1 MSNEQLY
8 IVEMTKE
15 DIDDIITSLD
25 SVVKSNGLSV
35 AERCS
40 QLHKTLLSARIKPA
54 PQPQPK
60 PYIPTPE
67 EIAERERMAKEK
79 LEKELSEIVQKKP
92 TKKKTTKKK

>member
-54 PQPQPK
+54 PQPK

-79 LEKELSEIVQKKP
+79 LEKELSEIVQTKP